1 MRISSKTKQGLSKKR
16 ITGQGMT
23 EYIIIVALIALASI
37 LAVGFFGSAVK
48 TQFVAMSN
56 KLVGQTGDVTLDAA
70 PDTAASDL
78 GTYQN

>member
-1 MRISSKTKQGLSKKR
+1 
-16 ITGQGMT
+16 MT

-56 KLVGQTGDVTLDAA
+56 KLVGQTGDVTLEAA
-70 PDTAASDL
+70 PETQASDL
-78 GTYQN
+78 GTYTN